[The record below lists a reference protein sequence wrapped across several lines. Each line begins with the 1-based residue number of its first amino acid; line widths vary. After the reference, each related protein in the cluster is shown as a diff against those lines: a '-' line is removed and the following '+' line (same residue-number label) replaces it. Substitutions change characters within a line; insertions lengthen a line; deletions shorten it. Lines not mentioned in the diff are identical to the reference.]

1 MAENESKN
9 TSKKTTMGS
18 VITELRGNVPITGSR
33 ADSGTSIYTP
43 AGNYIGGGSAKNT
56 ALENLARGASAT
68 NPSARVGDYVYS
80 GYGKWTVVPNSETDI
95 KQRLYVLHG
104 GANKKNGVSF
114 GDVVGAAT
122 STIAEGWMAN
132 SVAKHIP
139 VVGQIYEL
147 FSTALM
153 GERFANKLQDAESKY
168 LDEYLNQE
176 VDYDIAA
183 DRIVNEDG
191 TVTWK
196 VNYDKMKDAGYGS
209 GSDIKKYTD
218 TTNTK
223 AMLLGNGSI
232 RLDVSPVFAA
242 SDRYNEL
249 VDRLNEQFPN
259 GITRE
264 DADEVVDEETGDTM
278 LDKINQAVRSEEDQF
293 YYNAATFSR
302 LKQVAPNASDEAL
315 QEAADT
321 QLIGKFDV
329 KTLEKNDVEVTIYT
343 TDNTKEKVNAK
354 TYLDGIKNMSKG
366 ERDDYMSS
374 ISNRIQSNDISDDEK
389 AVLQAQ
395 ANALYA
401 ASHND
406 GEYHGIYERDF
417 LDVISDCPYRILPRA
432 GEAWNFFVS
441 VVETPLKWFGV
452 DTSGGEEALMNKR
465 LETFY
470 DDEIIAPLVRGAM
483 TLYNARQISKD
494 TQQIEELIRGGAS
507 KIIGNSAKSAKW
519 LPSFIA
525 QVSSDLPIELAR
537 AMTYGAAGEDFNFWD
552 EMTQDLVADAIFS
565 TKGRRSVVE
574 ALNMPK
580 YEYRR
585 YRRGTDTSVKYEA
598 DEADLKADEIRDN
611 NAKDIYDDEFDDG
624 DLYPTGT
631 GIREDAGLVEIT
643 ANELATR
650 RAETL
655 MKHSNKVTLK
665 VMELFFDKNAA
676 QARIAIAIKANG
688 GSTDDFRKAL
698 FYAGDIREVSKAM
711 MSEFT
716 RFSSVKTDYKE
727 MGEKILN
734 AVGDKKDFTQDDINY
749 INASANRHRFL
760 AENKGD
766 KDAEDYIHKT
776 YDPYINKV
784 DPERAKELDDV
795 MASYRKMASNVL
807 DFYVEKGLI
816 SKEEAKRMRNSP
828 AYKGG
833 MFMPVWSKGAGLNG
847 KWGKEIGQGRT
858 KNKKVF
864 NKEEL
869 IAVEDLEHPFTSLTQ
884 YIDNAMRNV
893 AINEKAM
900 FFRDMAAKYPGM
912 DIRLYSDTG
921 GALSEVENLKEI
933 NKDFAKKYD
942 DIVAVVKQEYPSHQ
956 KWMTMNGDLVM
967 KSKALS
973 TTEDLKKLKQET
985 TNLRAK
991 QTRMRKAQDAYLK
1004 GNAIGKEDMTKLNN
1018 DIKAQKKVVSDVE
1031 AEVAKANK
1039 ELDDEIESQRAQVAR
1054 SQEEVDRL
1062 KTKETDIKAVSEL
1075 NYDARK
1081 ELAEKVVRN
1090 NQREDGYGS
1099 KYTILYRV
1107 QGGKPDKWRP
1117 NNRNTG
1123 FPGEFKSYGG
1133 QWDGAVWLTAD
1144 KEWAENPKSRASAG
1158 VNTEFNSGRGEN
1170 VTNENIVVIPVKNE
1184 DILFFNH
1191 ETGSKAALDESGKK
1205 IVKTRGINNGMKK
1218 SEFILWE
1225 NEHPEIFE
1233 DGHKAMLE
1241 ELNKQREFENK
1252 RALRRAEDT
1261 LASDKKLLSDLES
1274 NKNSNTELNNKLA
1287 AEKQKLADLEERK
1300 TALKDSAIGKQPN
1313 LQKLQG
1319 SLDKAQERY
1328 DKAAERIKK
1337 ASEAVRN
1344 ADDSISI
1351 EERTKIANEYTK
1363 AEENFNKAEK
1373 SLQKAE
1379 NKLAEAIKTGNF
1391 QHEFTSEKEIE
1402 LELDPEVTKALKKT
1416 RKKYASV
1423 GDMLDGGVDAL
1434 EAKGGMID
1442 VILRDTIEET
1452 VYESIENG
1460 TRGAVGDPA
1469 DEATRVV
1476 EKINLEAQANIDRRV
1491 LGSEKALTND
1501 EIDKV
1506 TREEYEKAINENLND
1521 AEKESLLNAANDLR
1535 KTERKKV
1542 LTSRNNALAMFEEAK
1557 KMAYEYG
1564 ISGIMSVQEGKFTGK
1579 NEDAQ
1584 AYYTSAPN
1592 DAKGV
1597 LDSKGNVVYY
1607 TPDNAVIRL
1616 SLHNLNDVDVMKSVI
1631 IHEYAHAAF
1640 DRAANRVPILNSLLQ
1655 KMGYNV
1661 EVSEAVANSRDATE
1675 LIAYITESRF
1685 LKDLDKWDAE
1695 YFGNDSVVQEHL
1707 NQMMKNLDVKDE
1719 AVFKDGFIK
1728 MMKVAVTY
1736 VKGKLTGMLSKVT
1749 TFDEFYS
1756 GLVNGDFADEMRI
1769 NTAGTEWSNTGA
1781 LRNYVEGDGNILEID
1796 HSMNVK
1802 WDKIDIPG
1810 LKMAEDI
1817 QKVQDQIDANGVKEA
1832 EMLDRIK
1839 NEAAELIEEARKL
1852 SKGAP
1857 VELDTDSFIDVQLT
1871 NALKEAMKRNNDI
1884 GQVQNVLNEIVQA
1897 ANPYVSR
1904 NSVIKVRTAEA
1915 AKKFR
1920 KNLHAHIKF
1929 KEMQGKKKKLSSDH
1943 INAVA
1948 DKVADAVTEKVVG
1961 KRAKVSA
1968 INDAELTRILNEGGD
1983 GHTIRYLVDGKEQ
1996 RYTFTGKGSE
2006 EFVKEFYSP
2015 EFVIKGP
2022 IKQKLLN
2029 AARFIANKKRELT
2042 TSFDPTRVLP
2052 NIARDWT
2059 RGIVTTGGEIILSPD
2074 DLRTEALERWNGVPE
2089 AQEKIN
2095 NGFKLA
2101 QENQEGTTFTKS
2113 METPKKNRPKAMV
2126 KALRAEN
2133 GNAYTRYRAKTTD
2146 EKLSMLQ
2153 DMGESLTRNR
2163 AMTNAYYDELIK
2175 ASARGE
2181 KIDVAIEK
2189 AVNAAYFYGREAT
2202 TNFFR
2207 RGKLI
2212 ATVAQNVPYLSQK
2225 FASLESFT
2233 YAYLD
2238 NPIAVGRALKA
2249 TVGAY
2254 SALIAL
2260 ALSNDESRKKYY
2272 LLTEYDRSNNIII
2285 PLTNDMIMTIPLD
2298 ENIAAFLTPYRRM
2311 IESLNGVDPEA
2322 FYLWGADFLAALSP
2336 LDLTGFSEGDGFNVV
2351 RGLQKLGSE
2360 IIPTWALPILES
2372 WTGTD
2377 WYYGTDIRV
2386 DEEYVGA
2393 RTGNYTPTPGELTTK
2408 SNNSKTLAAVSD
2420 GTGIPQWIL
2429 QRFMQQYGGNVGQY
2443 VINGIDKLTG
2453 ATQEEQGGKDFV
2465 DAIFKPFTGM
2475 DSDNASQ
2482 AFWNG
2487 VNQIED
2493 RKKKLQNELR
2503 TLKGKIES
2511 SAGEEKAKLQKERQE
2526 KIAKYGT
2533 DITDFIDQYLS
2544 AYEITGGLTKQ
2555 QANRVW
2561 RLYSIYDQDKNQSL
2575 YNSGSVEEYF
2585 ADKAQKSANKKANN
2599 LAARS
2604 GIDKYYV
2611 SNGLTDYDTSY
2622 AMKSL
2627 KDTIYGVPTQQM
2639 VDIAN
2644 ILENTEDYDNSFT
2657 KMRSDVRKAR
2667 SKLYDEQRWD
2677 ERDKLAYQ
2685 YDYKILQAI
2694 YPYLLEHGVA
2704 ETLNNETVIDYLE
2717 DWIIV
2722 PSEEQK
2728 TAKGK
2733 YVPNLGKDAQ
2743 KEKAFKK
2750 QFIKKMLGVAGE

>member
-1 MAENESKN
+1 MGTNITVGELIKNNNSSKPV
-9 TSKKTTMGS
+9 TGT
-18 VITELRGNVPITGSR
+18 VPG
-33 ADSGTSIYTP
+33 SGTFLSPTQSFTHP
-43 AGNYIGGGSAKNT
+43 ADVKSADPSNT
-56 ALENLARGASAT
+56 A
-68 NPSARVGDYVYS
+68 ARVGDWVRQPNGS
-80 GYGKWTVVPNSETDI
+80 WKVVPDSNTDLT
-95 KQRLYVLHG
+95 QRLYVLHG
-104 GANKKNGVSF
+104 GSNKKQDLSF

-147 FSTALM
+147 VSTPLLAA
-153 GERFANKLQDAESKY
+153 RFANKLQDAESKY

-218 TTNTK
+218 TTDTK

-278 LDKINQAVRSEEDQF
+278 LDKINKAVKAEEDQF

-417 LDVISDCPYRILPRA
+417 IDVISDCPYRILPRA

-441 VVETPLKWFGV
+441 VAETPLKWFGV

-470 DDEIIAPLVRGAM
+470 DDEIMAPLVRGAM
-483 TLYNARQISKD
+483 ALYNARRISKD

-552 EMTQDLVADAIFS
+552 EMKQDLVADAIFS

-973 TTEDLKKLKQET
+973 TAEDLKKLKQET

-1004 GNAIGKEDMTKLNN
+1004 GNAIGK
-1018 DIKAQKKVVSDVE
+1018 
-1031 AEVAKANK
+1031 
-1039 ELDDEIESQRAQVAR
+1039 
-1054 SQEEVDRL
+1054 
-1062 KTKETDIKAVSEL
+1062 
-1075 NYDARK
+1075 
-1081 ELAEKVVRN
+1081 
-1090 NQREDGYGS
+1090 
-1099 KYTILYRV
+1099 
-1107 QGGKPDKWRP
+1107 
-1117 NNRNTG
+1117 
-1123 FPGEFKSYGG
+1123 
-1133 QWDGAVWLTAD
+1133 
-1144 KEWAENPKSRASAG
+1144 
-1158 VNTEFNSGRGEN
+1158 
-1170 VTNENIVVIPVKNE
+1170 
-1184 DILFFNH
+1184 
-1191 ETGSKAALDESGKK
+1191 
-1205 IVKTRGINNGMKK
+1205 
-1218 SEFILWE
+1218 
-1225 NEHPEIFE
+1225 
-1233 DGHKAMLE
+1233 
-1241 ELNKQREFENK
+1241 
-1252 RALRRAEDT
+1252 
-1261 LASDKKLLSDLES
+1261 
-1274 NKNSNTELNNKLA
+1274 
-1287 AEKQKLADLEERK
+1287 
-1300 TALKDSAIGKQPN
+1300 QPN

-1328 DKAAERIKK
+1328 DKAAERFKK

-1351 EERTKIANEYTK
+1351 EERTKISNEYTK
-1363 AEENFNKAEK
+1363 AEANFNKAEK

-1391 QHEFTSEKEIE
+1391 QHEFTSEKELE

-1416 RKKYASV
+1416 RKKYRTLEDVLKGGLVDDTFDDVLSQTMYDSYVEGKRSSV
-1423 GDMLDGGVDAL
+1423 GDPDL
-1434 EAKGGMID
+1434 E
-1442 VILRDTIEET
+1442 
-1452 VYESIENG
+1452 VYMAINRIKAEAGRN
-1460 TRGAVGDPA
+1460 A
-1469 DEATRVV
+1469 DSR
-1476 EKINLEAQANIDRRV
+1476 IFD
-1491 LGSEKALTND
+1491 SEKPLTNEQVK
-1501 EIDKV
+1501 EIQD
-1506 TREEYEKAINENLND
+1506 EEYAKALDKYLSDEEKDFLI
-1521 AEKESLLNAANDLR
+1521 SGANDLR

-1564 ISGIMSVQEGKFTGK
+1564 ISGIMSVQEGKFTGE

-1584 AYYTSAPN
+1584 AYYTPTPN
-1592 DAKGV
+1592 NARAV
-1597 LDSKGNVVYY
+1597 IDSEGNVVYY
-1607 TPDNAVIRL
+1607 APDNAVIRI
-1616 SLHNLNDVDVMKSVI
+1616 SLHGLNDVDVMKSVI

-1675 LIAYITESRF
+1675 LIAHITESRF

-1695 YFGNDSVVQEHL
+1695 YFGNDSIVQRHL
-1707 NQMMKNLDVKDE
+1707 NQMMKNLDVQDE
-1719 AVFKDGFIK
+1719 ELFKDGFIK

-1769 NTAGTEWSNTGA
+1769 NTAGTKFSNAGA
-1781 LRNYVEGDGNILEID
+1781 LRNYVEGVGNILEID

-2052 NIARDWT
+2052 NIARDWS

-2074 DLRTEALERWNGVPE
+2074 DLRTEALERWNEVPE

-2377 WYYGTDIRV
+2377 WHYGTDIRV

-2393 RTGNYTPTPGELTTK
+2393 HTGNYTPTPGELTTK

-2561 RLYSIYDQDKNQSL
+2561 RLYSIYDQDKNESL

-2644 ILENTEDYDNSFT
+2644 ILENTEDFDNSFT

-2677 ERDKLAYQ
+2677 ERDQLAYQ